1 MDGDLLDLLQQ
12 TNIPSSVVEA
22 LQQIGVTTVPRL
34 HDLTRDDIE
43 GIINEGD
50 PAIRPVAA
58 RVQAQRPRRQ
68 PLHIDP
74 VASQGEAEVA
84 LAGASA

>member
-1 MDGDLLDLLQQ
+1 MMDGDLLNLLQQ

-34 HDLTRDDIE
+34 HDLTRNDIE
-43 GIINEGD
+43 EIINEGD

-58 RVQAQRPRRQ
+58 RV
-68 PLHIDP
+68 
-74 VASQGEAEVA
+74 
-84 LAGASA
+84 